1 MIHYCQLSSNSTSH
15 PYLIMSRR
23 SEIKQKQEL
32 QARFQLAMSA
42 NNQKALN
49 WLKPLKSTASTTS
62 TSSETPNA
70 NNPTSDDSFMDL
82 QIIPQGAS
90 LSKLDNLQK
99 IGDFINSKDITKMK
113 QSTTTTTTTTASN
126 LTSNRVTKSKPMLAL
141 MNKMRDSYRKNV
153 RQNQHHHQQQQQ
165 STSSING
172 KSNKPMIPNKSQSI
186 VKNYNNEEEDDDDE
200 EDDEDSR
207 AIRSRTVKKGS
218 SLLLENKLNNK
229 NSGTKKKN
237 VRPF

>member
-62 TSSETPNA
+62 TSSETLNA

-99 IGDFINSKDITKMK
+99 IEDFINSKDITKMK
-113 QSTTTTTTTTASN
+113 QSTTTTTASN

-141 MNKMRDSYRKNV
+141 MNKMRDSNRKNV

-186 VKNYNNEEEDDDDE
+186 VKNYNNEEEEDDDDE

>member
-113 QSTTTTTTTTASN
+113 QSTTTTASN

-141 MNKMRDSYRKNV
+141 MNKMRDSNRKNV
-153 RQNQHHHQQQQQ
+153 RQNQHHHQQQQQQ

-186 VKNYNNEEEDDDDE
+186 VKNYNNEE

>member
-23 SEIKQKQEL
+23 AEIKQKQEL

-141 MNKMRDSYRKNV
+141 MNKMRDSNRKNV

-172 KSNKPMIPNKSQSI
+172 KSNKPMIPNKS
-186 VKNYNNEEEDDDDE
+186 
-200 EDDEDSR
+200 
-207 AIRSRTVKKGS
+207 
-218 SLLLENKLNNK
+218 
-229 NSGTKKKN
+229 
-237 VRPF
+237 

>member
-62 TSSETPNA
+62 TSSETLNA

-99 IGDFINSKDITKMK
+99 IEDFINSKDITKMK
-113 QSTTTTTTTTASN
+113 QSTTTTTASN

-141 MNKMRDSYRKNV
+141 MNKMRDSNRKNV
-153 RQNQHHHQQQQQ
+153 RQNQHHQQQQQQQ

-186 VKNYNNEEEDDDDE
+186 VKNYNNEE

>member
-32 QARFQLAMSA
+32 QARFQLAMSV

-113 QSTTTTTTTTASN
+113 QSTTTTTTASN

-153 RQNQHHHQQQQQ
+153 RQNQHHHQQQQQQ

>member
-62 TSSETPNA
+62 TSSETLNA

-113 QSTTTTTTTTASN
+113 QSTTTTTASN

-141 MNKMRDSYRKNV
+141 MNKMRDSNRKNV
-153 RQNQHHHQQQQQ
+153 RQNQHHQQQQQQQ

-186 VKNYNNEEEDDDDE
+186 VKNYNNEEEEDDDDE

>member
-113 QSTTTTTTTTASN
+113 QSTTTTASN

-141 MNKMRDSYRKNV
+141 MNKMRDSNRKNV
-153 RQNQHHHQQQQQ
+153 RQNQHHHQQQQQQQ

-186 VKNYNNEEEDDDDE
+186 VKNYNNEE

>member
-23 SEIKQKQEL
+23 LEIKQKQEL

-113 QSTTTTTTTTASN
+113 QSTTTTTTTASN

-141 MNKMRDSYRKNV
+141 MNKMRDSNRKNV
-153 RQNQHHHQQQQQ
+153 RQNQHHQQQQQQQ
-165 STSSING
+165 SLRI
-172 KSNKPMIPNKSQSI
+172 
-186 VKNYNNEEEDDDDE
+186 
-200 EDDEDSR
+200 
-207 AIRSRTVKKGS
+207 
-218 SLLLENKLNNK
+218 
-229 NSGTKKKN
+229 
-237 VRPF
+237 

>member
-99 IGDFINSKDITKMK
+99 IEDFINSKDITKMK
-113 QSTTTTTTTTASN
+113 QSTTTTTASN

-141 MNKMRDSYRKNV
+141 MNKMRDSNRKNV

-186 VKNYNNEEEDDDDE
+186 VKNYNNEEEEDDDDE

>member
-99 IGDFINSKDITKMK
+99 IEDFINSKDITKMK
-113 QSTTTTTTTTASN
+113 QSTTTTTASN

-141 MNKMRDSYRKNV
+141 MNKMRDSNRKNV

-186 VKNYNNEEEDDDDE
+186 VKNYNNEEEDD
-200 EDDEDSR
+200 EDSR

>member
-62 TSSETPNA
+62 TSSETLNA

-99 IGDFINSKDITKMK
+99 IEDFINSKDITKMK
-113 QSTTTTTTTTASN
+113 QSTTTTTASN

-141 MNKMRDSYRKNV
+141 MNKMRDSNRKNV

-186 VKNYNNEEEDDDDE
+186 VKNYNNEEEDD
-200 EDDEDSR
+200 EDSR

>member
-113 QSTTTTTTTTASN
+113 QSTTTTTASN

-141 MNKMRDSYRKNV
+141 MNKMRDSNRKNV
-153 RQNQHHHQQQQQ
+153 RQNQHHQQQQQQQ

-186 VKNYNNEEEDDDDE
+186 VKNYNNEE

>member
-62 TSSETPNA
+62 TSSETLNA

-113 QSTTTTTTTTASN
+113 QSTTTTTASN

-141 MNKMRDSYRKNV
+141 MNKMRDSNRKNV
-153 RQNQHHHQQQQQ
+153 RQNQHHQQQQQQQ

-186 VKNYNNEEEDDDDE
+186 VKNYNNEE

>member
-99 IGDFINSKDITKMK
+99 IEDFINSKDITKMK
-113 QSTTTTTTTTASN
+113 QSTTTTTASN

-141 MNKMRDSYRKNV
+141 MNKMRDSNRKNV
-153 RQNQHHHQQQQQ
+153 RQNQHHQQQQQQQ

-186 VKNYNNEEEDDDDE
+186 VKNYNNEE

>member
-62 TSSETPNA
+62 TSSETLNA

-99 IGDFINSKDITKMK
+99 IEDFINSKDITKMK
-113 QSTTTTTTTTASN
+113 QSTTTTTASN

-141 MNKMRDSYRKNV
+141 MNKMRDSNRKNV
-153 RQNQHHHQQQQQ
+153 RQNQHHQQQQQQQ

-186 VKNYNNEEEDDDDE
+186 VKNYNNEEEEDDDDE

>member
-113 QSTTTTTTTTASN
+113 QSTTTTASN

-141 MNKMRDSYRKNV
+141 MNKMRDSNRKNV

-186 VKNYNNEEEDDDDE
+186 VKNYNNEEEDDDDDE

>member
-113 QSTTTTTTTTASN
+113 QSTTTTASN

-141 MNKMRDSYRKNV
+141 MNKMRDSNRKNV

-186 VKNYNNEEEDDDDE
+186 VKNYNNEEEDD
-200 EDDEDSR
+200 EDSR

>member
-23 SEIKQKQEL
+23 LEIKQKQEL

-113 QSTTTTTTTTASN
+113 QSTTTTTTASN

-141 MNKMRDSYRKNV
+141 MNKMRDSNRKNV
-153 RQNQHHHQQQQQ
+153 RQNQHHQQQQQQ

-218 SLLLENKLNNK
+218 NLLLENKLNNK

>member
-62 TSSETPNA
+62 TSSETLNA

-113 QSTTTTTTTTASN
+113 QSTTTTTASN

-141 MNKMRDSYRKNV
+141 MNKMRDSNRKNV

-186 VKNYNNEEEDDDDE
+186 VKNYNNEEEDD
-200 EDDEDSR
+200 EDSR

>member
-62 TSSETPNA
+62 TSSETLNA

-113 QSTTTTTTTTASN
+113 QSTTTTTASN

-141 MNKMRDSYRKNV
+141 MNKMRDSNRKNV

-186 VKNYNNEEEDDDDE
+186 VKNYNNEEEEDDDDE